1 MCVNVIENYERE
13 ISKWNIYIKQ
23 INIYVCIMQVTYA
36 KICVIKKCCE
46 SCLPLFTSVLVL
58 LKYDIYKYI
67 KILNNY
73 VPDDFMPC

>member
-1 MCVNVIENYERE
+1 
-13 ISKWNIYIKQ
+13 
-23 INIYVCIMQVTYA
+23 MQVTYA

-58 LKYDIYKYI
+58 HEDYIYKYI

-73 VPDDFMPC
+73 VSDDLIPC